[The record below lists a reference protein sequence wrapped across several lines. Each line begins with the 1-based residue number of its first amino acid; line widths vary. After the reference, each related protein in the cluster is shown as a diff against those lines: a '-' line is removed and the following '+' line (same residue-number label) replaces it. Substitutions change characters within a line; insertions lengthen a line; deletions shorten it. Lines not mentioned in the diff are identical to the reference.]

1 MTTEQKLQILRDAT
15 DRAYETIAKTSG
27 PDMVSQE
34 FHNLLGAIDRFN
46 WMEHFL
52 TEGRPPFEPVKP
64 DDTEPEK
71 PAEPKPVE
79 TEPESTPEPVKPAEE
94 KPTKPD
100 GAGTEVKIDSGTM
113 RGALSR
119 AQVNGV
125 NVAEIIRKFGAKSF
139 TALSPD
145 TYPAIME
152 ALKEAEKQVKH

>member
-27 PDMVSQE
+27 SDMASPE
-34 FHNLLGAIDRFN
+34 FHSLLYTIDRFN
-46 WMEHFL
+46 WMENGL
-52 TEGRPPFEPVKP
+52 TEGRPPFESEARQP
-64 DDTEPEK
+64 EPEK
-71 PAEPKPVE
+71 PAKPKPVE
-79 TEPESTPEPVKPAEE
+79 TESTPEPVKPAEE

-139 TALSPD
+139 TALRPD